1 MNNCLNC
8 KFAEWARTKNGRVNP
23 RQAGRCT
30 WTKTVRIPPYAE
42 PSLGQNNGAIVFEA
56 PTSGGIRRTR
66 SALHSS
72 RRAEV
77 RHGHAS
83 RDL

>member
-1 MNNCLNC
+1 MSDMNNCLNC

-42 PSLGQNNGAIVFEA
+42 PSLGQNNGAIVFEGGYIWRDTPHEKCPTFQPA
-56 PTSGGIRRTR
+56 PR
-66 SALHSS
+66 
-72 RRAEV
+72 
-77 RHGHAS
+77 
-83 RDL
+83 